1 MNLTYKSFSTGPQS
15 IKSLKGCVIFDTL
28 KTSKKQFD
36 SLIWPQVLGYK
47 VWSSRRHSQTM
58 CAPEPKPPTYSISTY
73 HTTEYHI
80 LSKTTEHVIIAM
92 FRAIVDLNVDLT
104 IAQNAA
110 RIILFMISAI
120 IGWGISTSKK
130 AIGSDFLQKYMYLP
144 QAGRL

>member
-1 MNLTYKSFSTGPQS
+1 MKLGEVVVPMCTTISPSFIKMGRKLIARLVKGQVNLTYKSFSTGPQS
-15 IKSLKGCVIFDTL
+15 IKSLKGCVIFDTF

-80 LSKTTEHVIIAM
+80 LSKTTA
-92 FRAIVDLNVDLT
+92 DKLT
-104 IAQNAA
+104 KKYYC
-110 RIILFMISAI
+110 
-120 IGWGISTSKK
+120 WGCKSK
-130 AIGSDFLQKYMYLP
+130 IQFSSWE
-144 QAGRL
+144 